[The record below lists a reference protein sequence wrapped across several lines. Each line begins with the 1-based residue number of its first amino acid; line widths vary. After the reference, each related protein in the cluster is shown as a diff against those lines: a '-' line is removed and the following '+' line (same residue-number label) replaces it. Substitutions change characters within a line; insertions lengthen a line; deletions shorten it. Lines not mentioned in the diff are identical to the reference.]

1 MNKLRDSTPLSR
13 PDNMSKIRIRYGQ
26 PKMKN
31 GVRLSFT
38 EIFPYD
44 HLTIDWYEA

>member
-1 MNKLRDSTPLSR
+1 MNKMRDSTLMSR
-13 PDNMSKIRIRYGQ
+13 PDKMSKIRIRYEK

-31 GVRLSFT
+31 GVKLSFT